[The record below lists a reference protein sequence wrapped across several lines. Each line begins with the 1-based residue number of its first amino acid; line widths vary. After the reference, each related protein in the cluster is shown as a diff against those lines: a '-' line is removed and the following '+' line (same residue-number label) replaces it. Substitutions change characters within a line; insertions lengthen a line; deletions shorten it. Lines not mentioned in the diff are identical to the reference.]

1 MIVLLVLPLKSKA
14 RASLANWLSKRL
26 SSTALSAW
34 SSSVGLLLS
43 FLAISAMLEMRSLS
57 AHAFSQASAAKL
69 AQSQRDLYLSVSVLL
84 MYFLVLRFAA
94 DLVEYHMALLNNDVL
109 TRQSKQTAAAY
120 AVLLDQN
127 NELEKELGRV
137 RKVSPVGKEGSS
149 VQVKGVVN
157 LKKQVEKLESELKA
171 SKELRGQQES
181 ELKQLRRKVEAFQL
195 QLEDYEFMFGD
206 QLKKDK

>member
-1 MIVLLVLPLKSKA
+1 MIVLLVFPLKSKV

-57 AHAFSQASAAKL
+57 AHTFSQASAAKL